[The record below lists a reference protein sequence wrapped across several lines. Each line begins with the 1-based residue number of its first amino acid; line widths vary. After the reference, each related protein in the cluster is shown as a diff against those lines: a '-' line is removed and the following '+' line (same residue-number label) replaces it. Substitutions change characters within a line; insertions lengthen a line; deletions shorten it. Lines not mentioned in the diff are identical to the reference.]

1 MAALTEEQELLKEQA
16 KSWANEEAPVSKFRE
31 MRDAKTEEGFDQGTW
46 KSISEMGWA
55 GILVAEEHGGVAM
68 GHLTAGVVLEE
79 LGRQLTASPLFAS
92 GIVGASALAL
102 AGNEAQQGAWLPRI
116 ADGSA
121 IVTLA
126 VDEGPRHA
134 PLQTRLAAKADGD
147 GFVLDGR
154 KVHVLE
160 GLTADAFVVAAR
172 TSGSAGDAE
181 GLTLFLVDGD
191 AAGIDRSRLSTAD
204 SRGYANVTFTGV
216 RVGADAVMGEVGGA
230 AEVLDRTLDRA
241 RAALSAEMLGTAA
254 QSFDMTLDY
263 LKNRVQFGQVI
274 GSFQAL
280 GHRAATLFT
289 EMEMA
294 RSCVEAA
301 LTAIDEDADNT
312 ALLCSLAK
320 AKAGDF
326 LHHASNELI
335 QIHGGIGMTDEFDAG
350 LYLKRARAAEATYGN
365 QAYHRDRYATLQ
377 GL

>member
-1 MAALTEEQELLKEQA
+1 MAALTEEQELLKQQA
-16 KSWANEEAPVSKFRE
+16 KSWAAEEAPVSKFRE
-31 MRDAKTEEGFDQGTW
+31 MRDAKTEAGFDRKTW
-46 KSISEMGWA
+46 QSITEMGWA
-55 GILVAEEHGGVAM
+55 GILVPEEHGGVAM
-68 GHLTAGVVLEE
+68 GHLTAGIVLEE

-102 AGNEAQQGAWLPRI
+102 AGNEAQQATWLPSI
-116 ADGSA
+116 ADGTS

-134 PLQTRLAAKADGD
+134 PLQTRLTAEADGD
-147 GFVLDGR
+147 GFVLEGR

-160 GLTADAFVVAAR
+160 GLVADAFVVVAR
-172 TSGSAGDAE
+172 TSGAAGDE
-181 GLTLFLVDGD
+181 RGLTLFLVEGD
-191 AAGIDRSRLSTAD
+191 TAGIGRARLSLAD
-204 SRGYANVTFTGV
+204 SRGYANVTFSGV
-216 RVGADAVMGEVGGA
+216 RVSSEDVLGEVDGA
-230 AEVLDRTLDRA
+230 AEVLDRILDRA
-241 RAALSAEMLGTAA
+241 RAALAAEMLGTAA

-274 GSFQAL
+274 GSFQGL
-280 GHRAATLFT
+280 SHRAANLFT

-301 LTAIDEDADNT
+301 LSAIDEGAENT

-326 LHHASNELI
+326 LHHMSNELI

-365 QAYHRDRYATLQ
+365 QAFHRDRYASLQ